1 MVMTNEEMLAQLDPT
16 YRDWFLALLEKN
28 PEFKSPEKY
37 DRLLYEIYKSDF
49 DDKQRIKKT
58 TGYIGVQK
66 VSFVKNIGSWTLPV
80 CKEDPLATLYLLHK
94 DRISFTR
101 NVDEALLIEGNRGRD
116 RVEID
121 FVTNGYRYR
130 FIPKDQ
136 VKDWLGSL
144 PLPRKA
150 IKKADRLLTY
160 QKFNGRCAYCGCEIK
175 YEEMEVDHFVSHM
188 SNMGEDDIS
197 NYMPACH
204 DCNHVKVDYTITQFK
219 HAIQHCGEIH
229 RARKKPIMAI
239 SDRIA
244 IKYGL
249 TEQDHEIT
257 FLYEKEKS
265 DVSK

>member
-1 MVMTNEEMLAQLDPT
+1 MILLSNEEKLERLDPI
-16 YRDWFLALLEKN
+16 YRDWFLGFMEKHPDHNN
-28 PEFKSPEKY
+28 PEDYARILDSVFKS
-37 DRLLYEIYKSDF
+37 DQA
-49 DDKQRIKKT
+49 DKERIKKT

-66 VSFVKNIGSWTLPV
+66 VKFISNIGSWTLPV
-80 CKEDPLATLYLLHK
+80 CKEEPLATLYLLHK

-101 NVDEALLIEGNRGRD
+101 NIDEAMLIEGVRGRD

-121 FVTNGYRYR
+121 FVTNGYRYC
-130 FIPKDQ
+130 FIQKDEAQ
-136 VKDWLGSL
+136 RWLGSL
-144 PLPRKA
+144 PPPRKT
-150 IKKADRLLTY
+150 IKKSERLLTY
-160 QKFNGRCAYCGCEIK
+160 QKFNGHCAYCGCEIK

-188 SNMGEDDIS
+188 SNMGEDNID

-204 DCNHVKVDYTITQFK
+204 DCNHVKVDYTISQFK

-257 FLYEKEKS
+257 FFYEKEK
-265 DVSK
+265 DK